1 MAKNHSPPNEF
12 KSMPNRR
19 TVVALGE
26 ILWDVFPDGPK
37 FGGAPANFACTT
49 AELAGDRMDVY
60 IVGAVG
66 QDDLGHKAIEL
77 LRSHG
82 VNTTCVTQVEHPTG
96 QVNVTL
102 DTAGKPTFEIAENTA
117 WDNLAWTDELEQLA
131 ARADA
136 VCFGTLA
143 QRSPKSR
150 DTIRKFLRSTRPDC
164 LRILDI
170 NLRPPFWT
178 DKDVRE
184 SLKLANVLKLNDTEL
199 PVLAKLLDVTG
210 TDDKLVQTLLDTS
223 GVQVVALTRGPD
235 GATLISVKGE
245 RSTLP
250 APPATIADT
259 VGAGDAFTAALA
271 IGLLDGASLERINT
285 CGNQVAAF
293 VCSQPGG
300 TPHFPTRFLTR
311 TRST

>member
-1 MAKNHSPPNEF
+1 MS
-12 KSMPNRR
+12 NRL

-37 FGGAPANFACTT
+37 FGGAPANFACTV

-66 QDDLGHKAIEL
+66 NDELGNKAIEL

-82 VNTTCVTQVEHPTG
+82 VNTTRVSQVPHPTG

-102 DTAGKPTFEIAENTA
+102 DTAGKPSFQIAENTA
-117 WDNLAWTDELEQLA
+117 WDNLTWSDDLNQLA

-150 DTIRKFLRSTRPDC
+150 DTIRQFIQSTRPEC

-170 NLRPPFWT
+170 NLRPPF
-178 DKDVRE
+178 
-184 SLKLANVLKLNDTEL
+184 
-199 PVLAKLLDVTG
+199 
-210 TDDKLVQTLLDTS
+210 
-223 GVQVVALTRGPD
+223 
-235 GATLISVKGE
+235 
-245 RSTLP
+245 
-250 APPATIADT
+250 
-259 VGAGDAFTAALA
+259 
-271 IGLLDGASLERINT
+271 
-285 CGNQVAAF
+285 
-293 VCSQPGG
+293 
-300 TPHFPTRFLTR
+300 
-311 TRST
+311 